1 MPSQS
6 LALYGVNLRTQRVLP
21 CLHLAPCAQRG
32 WRVLEAV
39 GAELR
44 GTAAEGRVSN
54 ADLVALGGAWAVAA
68 TGGPVIDVPVGATY
82 TEPG

>member
-1 MPSQS
+1 MP
-6 LALYGVNLRTQRVLP
+6 LAMYGPNLRTQRELP
-21 CLHLAPCAQRG
+21 CLYIFPCAQRG

-68 TGGPVIDVPVGATY
+68 TGGPVIDVPVGARHMT
-82 TEPG
+82 PG